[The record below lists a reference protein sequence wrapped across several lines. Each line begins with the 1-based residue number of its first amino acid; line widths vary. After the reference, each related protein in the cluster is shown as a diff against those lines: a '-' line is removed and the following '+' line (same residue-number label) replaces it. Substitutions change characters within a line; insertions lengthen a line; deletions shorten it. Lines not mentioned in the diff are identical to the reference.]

1 MRAEARAKVQL
12 KDLVRVGPGTPGGE
26 WFRRYWVVVGRAGD
40 PRDIPMGLK
49 ILGEELVLFRDL
61 NGRVGLVGLHCSHR
75 GSSLEYGDIEDR
87 GIRCP
92 YHGWLFDVTGK
103 CLEQPAEPEGSAFH
117 HKIKHL
123 AYPVRE
129 QGGLLF
135 AYLGSERENPPPL
148 PRYQPLVGK
157 EGQRQIEPVRYYEYN
172 WFNFFENS
180 ADPTHIC
187 VLHRISAYGDQ
198 SWGQKFFD
206 YYDMPDF
213 IPVETDYGMKVVI
226 HKQGPTP
233 DTEYVDTMSLAFPS
247 IIQIGDT
254 EFVHMKLDE
263 MTLIKEGSHE
273 DHILFLTPTD
283 DEHFMIFTVDYYT
296 GPDPTF
302 FENLTKM
309 YEQEKPRQELK
320 PYDRRKYMPFR
331 GNVRTEDIVTQGT
344 QGLLG
349 EREEHL
355 GAADR
360 GVIMLRRL
368 VREGIET
375 VLRGGRPKGVLGPK
389 EADRVIR
396 IDSFTGIRTKGAKGK
411 TRHRAER
418 PSPR

>member
-1 MRAEARAKVQL
+1 MRAEATARVRL

-26 WFRRYWVVVGRAGD
+26 WFRRYWVVVAKAED
-40 PRDIPMGLK
+40 LRDIPIGLK

-61 NGRVGLVGLHCSHR
+61 EGRMGLVGVRCPHR
-75 GSSLEYGDIEDR
+75 GASLEYGDIETR
-87 GIRCP
+87 GIRCA
-92 YHGWLFDVTGK
+92 YHGWLFDVSGK
-103 CLEQPAEPEGSAFH
+103 CLEQPAERKGSLFH
-117 HKIKHL
+117 EKIKHL

-135 AYLGSERENPPPL
+135 AYLGPERENPPPL
-148 PRYQPLVGK
+148 PRYEPLVGT
-157 EGQRQIEPVRYYEYN
+157 EGQRRIEPVRYYEYN

-187 VLHRISAYGDQ
+187 VLHRFSAYGDQ

-213 IPVETDYGMKVVI
+213 APLETEYGMKIVI
-226 HKQGPTP
+226 YKDGPTP
-233 DTEYVDTMSLAFPS
+233 DTDYVDTMSLAFPS

-263 MTLIKEGSHE
+263 LTLIREGSHE

-296 GPDPTF
+296 GHDPNF

-309 YEQEKPRQELK
+309 YEKEAPRQELK
-320 PYDRRKYMPFR
+320 PYDGRKHMPFR
-331 GNVRTEDIVTQGT
+331 GNVRTEDIMTQAT
-344 QGLLG
+344 QRLLG
-349 EREEHL
+349 DREEHL

-368 VREGIET
+368 VGEAIET
-375 VLRGGRPKGVLGPK
+375 VLRGGRPKGVVGPE
-389 EADRVIR
+389 EANR
-396 IDSFTGIRTKGAKGK
+396 IVRMDSFTGIRQKRTS
-411 TRHRAER
+411 
-418 PSPR
+418 PSRELIRGDLP